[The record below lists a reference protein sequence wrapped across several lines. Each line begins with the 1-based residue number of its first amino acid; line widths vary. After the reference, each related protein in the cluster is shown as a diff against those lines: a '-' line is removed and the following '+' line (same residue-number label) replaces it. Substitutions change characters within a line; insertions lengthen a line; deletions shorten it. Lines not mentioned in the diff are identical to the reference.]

1 MKRILNYPGSK
12 WNIASWIIENMPDHE
27 VYLEPYFGSGAVFF
41 NKHASKI
48 ETINDIDSRV
58 VNLFQVIRDRTEELC
73 QAVEFTPLSR
83 EEQQKSFFDDGDDV
97 ERARRF
103 LVRCWQSIGAKTSD
117 RTGWRSSISKRGVK
131 GTEWA
136 SVPERIVAVAT
147 RLKDAQIENQSACN
161 LIQRYNKK
169 DVLIYADPPYP
180 FETRG
185 NRHYAFEM
193 QTKDHVELLELLK
206 AHKGPVILSSY
217 ENDLYNQ
224 YLDDWHKEFIV
235 TYAEKGRERI
245 ETIYI
250 NPIAYQSVGQMNLFE
265 FNDYKMEKM

>member
-131 GTEWA
+131 G
-136 SVPERIVAVAT
+136 
-147 RLKDAQIENQSACN
+147 
-161 LIQRYNKK
+161 
-169 DVLIYADPPYP
+169 
-180 FETRG
+180 
-185 NRHYAFEM
+185 
-193 QTKDHVELLELLK
+193 
-206 AHKGPVILSSY
+206 
-217 ENDLYNQ
+217 
-224 YLDDWHKEFIV
+224 
-235 TYAEKGRERI
+235 
-245 ETIYI
+245 
-250 NPIAYQSVGQMNLFE
+250 
-265 FNDYKMEKM
+265 